1 MRSGKN
7 GRLAWKITW
16 LWRALKVGRW
26 NVGLIPRRWAITL
39 RHGSYQARCRF
50 RKITWEVATWKRLD
64 GGLGGRDLREQSVA
78 VVQVMGAEAEGGREE
93 RLEIR
98 LDQEVCS
105 G

>member
-1 MRSGKN
+1 M
-7 GRLAWKITW
+7 
-16 LWRALKVGRW
+16 KVGPW

-39 RHGSYQARCRF
+39 RHGSYQARCGF
-50 RKITWEVATWKRLD
+50 RKMTWEVATWKRPD
-64 GGLGGRDLREQSVA
+64 GGLIGGRELREKSVA
-78 VVQVMGAEAEGGREE
+78 VVQVMGAEAVGGREE